1 MYIPDIG
8 QVWHN
13 VVLIHSYNVPADTHT
28 HTHIQHDNSDTQV
41 PAFYWPNGYTCWTI
55 GLEQSWAPDSVNSGP
70 N

>member
-1 MYIPDIG
+1 MYL
-8 QVWHN
+8 Q
-13 VVLIHSYNVPADTHT
+13 THT

-41 PAFYWPNGYTCWTI
+41 PAFYWPNGYMCWTI

>member
-28 HTHIQHDNSDTQV
+28 HTHT
-41 PAFYWPNGYTCWTI
+41 AW
-55 GLEQSWAPDSVNSGP
+55 
-70 N
+70 